1 MGFFSWKC
9 KGCSEELCEG
19 EKVRLNGCKGKYDGY
34 GSAGGYDYG
43 ETGGENPIAW
53 HEVCYQRA
61 TDKQKLDET
70 PSKDAPNQG
79 CGIPHL
85 EFLPVFSPENQT
97 RFSVQVS
104 IYDGPGVIKGEYS
117 GTGKDFKVL
126 IESHMPILVMT
137 DKGIEDQRQWDK
149 DRNTAENALDNED
162 YGTPEYKAAS
172 ALTDKYD
179 YYNQPINR
187 PKRFDTLQ
195 EALRAVQEIT
205 DNCNEFC
212 LEVIGQQVDGVV
224 IVKGLVYRRVQKN
237 SKDPRFKFKTI
248 YYAAKF
254 LNYDESNDWTRLGRL
269 GHS

>member
-9 KGCSEELCEG
+9 KGCTEELCEG

-53 HEVCYQRA
+53 HEACYQKA

-85 EFLPVFSPENQT
+85 EFLPKFSPENKT
-97 RFSVQVS
+97 KFSVQVS
-104 IYDGPGVIKGEYS
+104 IYDGEYS
-117 GTGKDFKVL
+117 GTGKDFKIHV
-126 IESHMPILVMT
+126 ESHMPILVIT
-137 DKGIEDQRQWDK
+137 DNGIEDQRQWDK
-149 DRNTAENALDNED
+149 DRNAAEVALDKEE

-172 ALTDKYD
+172 ALADKYD
-179 YYNQPINR
+179 YPHAPVNR
-187 PKRFDTLQ
+187 PKYFD
-195 EALRAVQEIT
+195 ALKDALKAAQEIT

-212 LEVIGQQVDGVV
+212 LDVIGKQGDVE
-224 IVKGLVYRRVQKN
+224 GLVYRRNQEI
-237 SKDPRFKFKTI
+237 SKDPMFKYQTI

-254 LNYDESNDWTRLGRL
+254 LDYDESNDWIRARIRPL
-269 GHS
+269 